1 MENVVANHLSG
12 ISFEKPSEYLP
23 IKYSFPDEQCFG
35 VSKLPWFANI
45 VNFLA
50 TGFIPPH
57 WTSQEKKKF
66 KVEVRKFFW
75 DEPYLF
81 KYCPDQVI
89 CRCVPDDEI
98 FSVISL
104 VLEMQVP

>member
-12 ISFEKPSEYLP
+12 ISFEKPSKYLP

-66 KVEVRKFFW
+66 KVEV
-75 DEPYLF
+75 
-81 KYCPDQVI
+81 
-89 CRCVPDDEI
+89 
-98 FSVISL
+98 
-104 VLEMQVP
+104 